1 MCGFSVVLLLS
12 VAPVYSQGQI
22 RAIDFQMPD
31 LNKLSGSKR
40 IRAIRQVAL
49 TIRALPSASD
59 GVKVVLAT
67 ELADAADGSDRDTLQ
82 EIATTLA
89 DALRACPGQYAAL
102 SYLELARLVRYEH
115 LRVSLIDP
123 YMATALATLDAE
135 DRDIRQAD
143 FALADLQGKRWA
155 LKELRGNVVLIN
167 FWDTGCPP
175 CTQEIPALNTL
186 YRRFR
191 DQGLVILA
199 ISDDDPTTMRRFV
212 AAHRILYPLLFD
224 AGRKIT
230 EDLHVEAIPRTLV
243 FNRAGALVA
252 QTIGGRTRTQF
263 EEMLR
268 QGGLY

>member
-1 MCGFSVVLLLS
+1 MLLLLF
-12 VAPVYSQGQI
+12 AATEYSQEQT

-31 LNKLSGSKR
+31 LTRLNGSRR
-40 IRAIRQVAL
+40 IRAVRRLAL
-49 TIRALPSASD
+49 TIRALPSAPD
-59 GVKVVLAT
+59 GVKVILAT
-67 ELADAADGSDRDTLQ
+67 ELADDPDGSDRDTLH
-82 EIATTLA
+82 EVATTLA
-89 DALRACPGQYAAL
+89 DALRECPGQYAAL

-115 LRVSLIDP
+115 LRVSLDDP

-143 FALADLQGKRWA
+143 FTLADLQGKLWT
-155 LKELRGNVVLIN
+155 LKELRGKTVLIN

-175 CTQEIPALNTL
+175 CTQEIPALNAL

-199 ISDDDPTTMRRFV
+199 ISDDDPTTLHRFI
-212 AAHRILYPLLFD
+212 AAHRMLYPVLLD

-230 EDLHVEAIPRTLV
+230 ADLHVEAIPRTIV
-243 FNRAGALVA
+243 FDRAGALVA

-263 EEMLR
+263 EQMLR
-268 QGGLY
+268 QAGLH